1 MGTGTESGGKAA
13 PDRRKRNG
21 RQAMIRGIGL
31 DLCEVARMVPR
42 AEDERFLKRYFTEAE
57 AAYVRKRGRSAGQ
70 SLAGL
75 FAAKEAFAKALGT
88 GIAFELREVE
98 IIHDAEG
105 CPAYRLSGRAAEL
118 AGSDRFLL
126 SISHDG
132 GMAGAVCVRESP
144 AEG

>member
-1 MGTGTESGGKAA
+1 
-13 PDRRKRNG
+13 
-21 RQAMIRGIGL
+21 MIRGVGL
-31 DLCEVARMVPR
+31 DLCEIARMEKRV
-42 AEDERFLKRYFTEAE
+42 EDERFLRRYFTEAE
-57 AAYVRKRGRSAGQ
+57 AEYVRKRGQGAGQ

-98 IIHDAEG
+98 IVHDAEG

-118 AGSDRFLL
+118 AGTDRFLL

-132 GMAGAVCVRESP
+132 GVAGAVCVRESRP
-144 AEG
+144 EEAGG